1 MVRVAPAPELADVVE
16 QHWVVAWDHRG
27 RAPVVQEVLPD
38 PCVNLAVEPAG
49 VLLYGVTTGAS
60 RHVLG
65 GAGRVIGTKFR
76 PGAFSGFLPGPV
88 SALADRVLPV
98 AEAFGADG
106 ARLERELADTPTVRA
121 TIEAITDFLRERR
134 PPPDPRRTLVSEV
147 VAAMREAAPGTRVS
161 DVAGRFGVAPRTL
174 QRLFAVHVGVGP
186 KRVLQ
191 RFRHQQAADR
201 LAGADGG
208 LARLAAEL
216 GYFDQAHFV
225 HDFRAATGRLPSR
238 A

>member
-1 MVRVAPAPELADVVE
+1 
-16 QHWVVAWDHRG
+16 
-27 RAPVVQEVLPD
+27 
-38 PCVNLAVEPAG
+38 
-49 VLLYGVTTGAS
+49 
-60 RHVLG
+60 
-65 GAGRVIGTKFR
+65 VIGTKFR

-121 TIEAITDFLRERR
+121 TIEAITDLLRERR